1 MFNQDSKRLDEL
13 LGDQGLEEAQVEVA
27 LRCRVNNRS
36 IGRCGQVLLIS
47 LISFRLRLEKIDVV
61 DLDVFDRV
69 LVGLV
74 AVQVF
79 LVIEL
84 DPDSVH

>member
-1 MFNQDSKRLDEL
+1 MRVSSVRNQGCKRLDEL
-13 LGDQGLEEAQVEVA
+13 LGDQRVEEAQVEVA

-36 IGRCGQVLLIS
+36 IGRCGQVLLIR
-47 LISFRLRLEKIDVV
+47 LISLRLRLEKIYVV
-61 DLDVFDRV
+61 DHV
-69 LVGLV
+69 LAGLI

-84 DPDSVH
+84 YPDSGH